1 METNLLLMS
10 KDDIVKGLLEGKLS
24 ISVHGFGY
32 VGASIASVFLRKGCI
47 VIAHDVKK
55 DVVKKINDGTWYF
68 RDDLQVYETI
78 KKAILEKKI
87 FATTD
92 CKASV
97 ENTNFHIIAVPVSIK
112 KRGKIVVDYT
122 HIVQVCEMIG
132 CFMKKGDAVIIET
145 TLPPGTTENM
155 LKNILEAKSRLVAE
169 KDFALIYSPER
180 IFVGRAIQDIE
191 SNYPKIVAGFG
202 EKSLRVGEVF
212 YSLVARKGVI
222 CMSSIKSAEAEKVFE
237 GVYRDVNI
245 ALANELESYCEMEGL
260 NFHEIVYAA
269 NSQPYCHIHKPGV
282 GVGGAC
288 IPVYPYFLLS
298 KGDSL
303 NLIKVARKVNEKRP
317 YVIVD
322 RALKL
327 FYKKFGTLEKVNVT
341 ILGLSFRGD
350 IADNRFSPTI
360 PLAKLFYKRGCNV
373 IVHDPYDYNCTGL
386 PSNVNFTKDLE
397 KALTGSNIVVVATDH
412 SVYKELDPGILM
424 KLCAEK
430 HLVIDPKGVI
440 RVNKF

>member
-1 METNLLLMS
+1 MEANLLQMS

-24 ISVHGFGY
+24 ISIHGFGY
-32 VGASIASVFLRKGCI
+32 VGASIASVFLRKGCL

-55 DVVKKINDGTWYF
+55 DIIEKINDGTWSLN
-68 RDDLQVYETI
+68 DDLQVYETI

-87 FATTD
+87 SATID
-92 CKASV
+92 YKASV
-97 ENTNFHIIAVPVSIK
+97 EKTNFHIIAVPVSIK
-112 KRGKIVVDYT
+112 RRSKIAIDYT
-122 HIVQVCEMIG
+122 HIFRACKMIG
-132 CFMKKGDAVIIET
+132 SFMKTGDAVIIET
-145 TLPPGTTENM
+145 TLPPGTTEGV
-155 LKNILEAKSRLVAE
+155 LKNILENKSGLFAE
-169 KDFALIYSPER
+169 KDFALVYSPER

-191 SNYPKIVAGFG
+191 SNYPKIVAGYG
-202 EKSLRVGEVF
+202 EKSLRVGEAF
-212 YSLVARKGVI
+212 YSLVASKGVI
-222 CMSSIKSAEAEKVFE
+222 CMSSIRAAEAEKVFE

-245 ALANELESYCEMEGL
+245 ALANELERYCEKEGL

-298 KGDSL
+298 KDNSL
-303 NLIKVARKVNEKRP
+303 KIIKTARKVNEGRP
-317 YVIVD
+317 YEIVK

-327 FYKKFGTLEKVNVT
+327 FYKKFGKLEKVNVT

-360 PLAKLFYKRGCNV
+360 SLAKLFNERGCNV
-373 IVHDPYDYNCTGL
+373 IVHDPYDYNFTGL
-386 PSNVNFTKDLE
+386 PKQVHFTKNLE
-397 KALTGSNIVVVATDH
+397 TALKGSNIVVVATDH
-412 SVYKELDPGILM
+412 NVYKKLDYNILV

-430 HLVIDPKGVI
+430 HLIIDPKGVI
-440 RVNKF
+440 IVNKF